1 MNRKKILVLVVLVA
15 VAAAA
20 VIWWISRGDS
30 DDGRLRASGTVEATE
45 ATLAF
50 ETGGRIDEIAVR
62 EGEPVSQGQVLA
74 RLDSAEIVA
83 RADQAAARLAAVVA
97 QLEELRRGSRPEEIA
112 QASAGVAE
120 ARERLA
126 DARRDREKSAT
137 LEAGGAISPE
147 ALEKARTQEGVASAR
162 VRHAEQQLA
171 LVRQGPRAERIAGGE
186 AAVAEA
192 EGAVAAAAAAT
203 ARTALVAPHSG
214 VVTTRHREPNEVVAP
229 GQPVLTVMNPAD
241 RWVRIFVP
249 ENRIGAVSLG
259 TPAEIRSDTF
269 PDRAYR
275 GAVVFISPEAE
286 FTPKAVQTPE
296 ERVRL
301 VYAVKIRIDGDAA
314 MELKPGMPADV
325 TLTPTGDATSG

>member
-1 MNRKKILVLVVLVA
+1 MNRKQIVVLVVLVV

-20 VIWWISRGDS
+20 VAWWISRGDS

-50 ETGGRIDEIAVR
+50 ETGGRIEGIAVR
-62 EGEPVSQGQVLA
+62 EGEQVSQGQVLA
-74 RLDSAEIVA
+74 RLDSAETAA
-83 RADQAAARLAAVVA
+83 RADQAAARLAAAVA

-112 QASAGVAE
+112 QARAGVAE

-147 ALEKARTQEGVASAR
+147 ALEKARTQEGVAAAR
-162 VRHAEQQLA
+162 VRQAEEQLA
-171 LVRQGPRAERIAGGE
+171 LVRQGPRAERVAAGE

-301 VYAVKIRIDGDAA
+301 VYAVKVRIDGDAA

-325 TLTPTGDATSG
+325 TLTPTADATSG

>member
-1 MNRKKILVLVVLVA
+1 MNRKKVLVLVVLVV
-15 VAAAA
+15 VAAVA
-20 VIWWISRGDS
+20 VIWWLSRGDS
-30 DDGRLRASGTVEATE
+30 DDGMLRASGTVEATE

-50 ETGGRIDEIAVR
+50 ETGGRIEGIAVR
-62 EGEPVSQGQVLA
+62 EGEQVSQGQVLA

-83 RADQAAARLAAVVA
+83 RADQAAARLAAAAA

-112 QASAGVAE
+112 QARAGVAE

-147 ALEKARTQEGVASAR
+147 ALEKARTQEGVAAAR
-162 VRHAEQQLA
+162 VRQAEEQLA
-171 LVRQGPRAERIAGGE
+171 LVQQGPRAERIAGGE
-186 AAVAEA
+186 AVVAET

-214 VVTTRHREPNEVVAP
+214 VVTTRHREPNEIVAP

-301 VYAVKIRIDGDAA
+301 VYAVKVRIDGDAEL
-314 MELKPGMPADV
+314 ELKPGMPADV
-325 TLTPTGDATSG
+325 TLTPAGDATSG